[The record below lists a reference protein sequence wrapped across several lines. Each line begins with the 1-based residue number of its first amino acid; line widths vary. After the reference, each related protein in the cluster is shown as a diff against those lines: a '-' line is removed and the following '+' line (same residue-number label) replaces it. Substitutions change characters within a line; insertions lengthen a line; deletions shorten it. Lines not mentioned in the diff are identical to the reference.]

1 MHLSFYALSS
11 VVFIFGNSSPKKRHA
26 KASIIVAVLA
36 FILCGAFAPTTK
48 TEADSSEAQASLSS
62 KKKADEAKKRSE
74 SIASSA
80 KAESKRKAREKK
92 AASEKKTSEE
102 AESNKAAS
110 ESIAQAQASSES
122 LARAESERVAKEE
135 ASRASESAKVQ
146 AQAESESVAAAQT
159 AADQSSTVEPAASN
173 GGGHPVN
180 NGDMNTADAN
190 AQGVIVGNANSI
202 IYHVPG
208 QRGYRMNS
216 SNAVYFNTEA
226 EAQAAGYRKAYK

>member
-1 MHLSFYALSS
+1 MEIQAK
-11 VVFIFGNSSPKKRHA
+11 KKRHA

-92 AASEKKTSEE
+92 AASEKKNSEE

-110 ESIAQAQASSES
+110 ESIAQAQAHGASR
-122 LARAESERVAKEE
+122 LGGCAIADGLVTGRVAGD
-135 ASRASESAKVQ
+135 AV
-146 AQAESESVAAAQT
+146 VANT
-159 AADQSSTVEPAASN
+159 
-173 GGGHPVN
+173 PVN
-180 NGDMNTADAN
+180 L
-190 AQGVIVGNANSI
+190 
-202 IYHVPG
+202 
-208 QRGYRMNS
+208 
-216 SNAVYFNTEA
+216 E
-226 EAQAAGYRKAYK
+226 

>member
-11 VVFIFGNSSPKKRHA
+11 VVFIFGNSSQKKLHA

-48 TEADSSEAQASLSS
+48 TEADSSEAQASLSF

-92 AASEKKTSEE
+92 AASEKKTREE

-122 LARAESERVAKEE
+122 LARAESERVAK
-135 ASRASESAKVQ
+135 
-146 AQAESESVAAAQT
+146 
-159 AADQSSTVEPAASN
+159 
-173 GGGHPVN
+173 
-180 NGDMNTADAN
+180 
-190 AQGVIVGNANSI
+190 
-202 IYHVPG
+202 
-208 QRGYRMNS
+208 
-216 SNAVYFNTEA
+216 
-226 EAQAAGYRKAYK
+226 

>member
-11 VVFIFGNSSPKKRHA
+11 VVFIFGNSSQKKRHA

-48 TEADSSEAQASLSS
+48 TEADSSEAQASLSF

-92 AASEKKTSEE
+92 AASEKKTREE

-122 LARAESERVAKEE
+122 LARAESERVAK
-135 ASRASESAKVQ
+135 
-146 AQAESESVAAAQT
+146 
-159 AADQSSTVEPAASN
+159 
-173 GGGHPVN
+173 
-180 NGDMNTADAN
+180 
-190 AQGVIVGNANSI
+190 
-202 IYHVPG
+202 
-208 QRGYRMNS
+208 
-216 SNAVYFNTEA
+216 
-226 EAQAAGYRKAYK
+226 